1 MTKHVLVAGASGL
14 VGTAAMLAFA
24 AMPDCRVTAVSR
36 RAPLET
42 GRARFVSLDL
52 ADARA
57 TQELMQSLG
66 DVTHLV
72 YAALHEEPGLI
83 AGWREK
89 KQIETNDRMLRHL
102 FEPLEGSARGLKH
115 VTLLQGTKA
124 YGAHIAPIEI
134 PAREDRSELKG
145 HENFYWQQEGYLREK
160 QHRKAWSWTIMRP
173 QIVFGGAIGS
183 AMNLIASLG
192 AWAALLKAQGQT
204 ALPYPAGPATILE
217 AVDADLLARA
227 IVWASDAPAARN
239 QIFNVTN
246 GDVFVWRNVWPAIA
260 DALGMKTGPD
270 APQSIAASLG
280 TSDAAAAWDRLRKTH
295 DLSAPS
301 LPEFIGQSHHYA
313 DFCLGYGRD
322 GGPGAAIVSTV
333 KLRQAGFHDMV
344 DTEQMFRRWFR
355 DFQQRKLLPPK
366 EASRA

>member
-14 VGTAAMLAFA
+14 VGYAAMLAFA
-24 AMPDCRVTAVSR
+24 TRPECRVTALSR
-36 RAPLET
+36 RPPLET
-42 GRARFVSLDL
+42 KGAKFLRADL
-52 ADARA
+52 EDARA
-57 TQELMQSLG
+57 TAELATALG

-89 KQIETNDRMLRHL
+89 KQIETNDRMLRNL
-102 FEPLEGSARGLKH
+102 FEPLERSATGLKH

-145 HENFYWQQEGYLREK
+145 HENFYWQQEGYLRD
-160 QHRKAWSWTIMRP
+160 QQRGKAWSFTIMRP

-192 AWAALLKAQGQT
+192 AWAALLKDQGET
-204 ALPYPAGPATILE
+204 ALPYPGGPATILE
-217 AVDADLLARA
+217 SVDADLLARA

-260 DALGMKTGPD
+260 DALGMKAGPD
-270 APQSIAASLG
+270 MRQSIAATLG
-280 TSDAAAAWDRLRKTH
+280 TTEAAAGWDKLRAKHRLT
-295 DLSAPS
+295 APP
-301 LPEFIGQSHHYA
+301 LPAFLGQSHHYA
-313 DFCLGYGRD
+313 DFCLGYGND
-322 GGPGAAIVSTV
+322 GGPGAAIVSTI
-333 KLRQAGFHDMV
+333 KLRKAGFHDVV
-344 DTEQMFRRWFR
+344 DTEDMFRRWFR
-355 DFQQRKLLPPK
+355 QFQQQKLLP
-366 EASRA
+366 